1 MRRWKLR
8 KGRAPEVEV
17 NFRVGCKRRPLY
29 TAVDGVRGELVPAA
43 PHRSHGSG
51 THSRCR
57 AACSRGRSPPGH
69 LGPREGFTKVRRES

>member
-8 KGRAPEVEV
+8 KERAPEVEF
-17 NFRVGCKRRPLY
+17 NFRVGRKLRPLY

-57 AACSRGRSPPGH
+57 AAYSRGRNPPSY
-69 LGPREGFTKVRRES
+69 LGPRKGFPKVRRES